1 MLDPYKIRK
10 DFPMFDNC
18 PTMQGHPLV
27 YLDNAATTFKP
38 QCVIDAISEY
48 YSSYTA
54 NSHRGDYDL
63 AHKVDVKYEEA
74 RNIVAK
80 FINAEPNEVAF
91 TSGTSMSMNMIAY
104 GLAELL
110 DEGDE
115 ILLSEA
121 EHASNVLPWFKIAE
135 IKHCTIGYIPL
146 TEDGRMTSENLK
158 NSITPKT
165 KVISLAQVTNVLGYT
180 VDVKELAKIAH
191 EHNALFIVDGAQSVP
206 HMKVDV
212 KDIDCDFLAFSGHKI
227 CGPTGIGVMYGKYEL
242 LKKIPPLLS
251 GGGMNTRFETCGN
264 VSLQIPPLKFEAGTQ
279 NVEGVIGLGA
289 AIDYIENLGYDKI
302 QEIEDELLDYAREE
316 LSKLDFLKIYMT
328 PNRKN
333 HSAVISF
340 NIKGV
345 HPHDVA
351 SILDTENVCVRSGNH
366 CAQPL
371 LRFLGED
378 STCRMSLY
386 FYNTKQDI
394 DMLVEALKKA
404 YKMFEKYIKE
414 A

>member
-146 TEDGRMTSENLK
+146 TEDGRMTAENLK

-242 LKKIPPLLS
+242 LKKISPLLS

-279 NVEGVIGLGA
+279 NIAGAIGLARAIQYVESIGLDNIREYEA
-289 AIDYIENLGYDKI
+289 KLRKRAIDGLKKI
-302 QEIEDELLDYAREE
+302 PGI
-316 LSKLDFLKIYMT
+316 KIYNPDADSGIIT
-328 PNRKN
+328 
-333 HSAVISF
+333 F
-340 NIKGV
+340 NIDGV
-345 HPHDVA
+345 FAQDAA
-351 SILDTENVCVRSGNH
+351 SLFNSYGVCVRSGQH
-366 CAQPL
+366 CAKIL
-371 LRFLGED
+371 MNFLKTTATLRA
-378 STCRMSLY
+378 SIY
-386 FYNTKQDI
+386 FYNTDEDI
-394 DMLVEALKKA
+394 DAFLEACRHGGDFLDAFFK
-404 YKMFEKYIKE
+404 
-414 A
+414 